1 MDFLF
6 TQENRNIQIL
16 KDEWI
21 VGDSFGA
28 YMLVGKSGSGK
39 TSFLQHLDNEW
50 KRISQEEMITWI
62 HVEELIEALLAE
74 KDVFANIQ
82 TPVLVLENME
92 ELIGKENTMNLF
104 WDLLKGWLHDEHRL
118 FIGVTNN
125 ENIMIPRDVKVV
137 YNQGIKITPMVVSY
151 VAKKQN
157 ICLNEDRVDALCI
170 ESEDSISKLIGLIK
184 RESLFA

>member
-16 KDEWI
+16 KGEWI
-21 VGDSFGA
+21 AGDSFGA

-39 TSFLQHLDNEW
+39 TAFLQHLDTEW
-50 KRISQEEMITWI
+50 KSISQEEMMTWI
-62 HVEELIEALLAE
+62 HVEELIVALLAE
-74 KDVFANIQ
+74 NDVFDNIQ

-92 ELIGKENTMNLF
+92 DLIGKENTLNLF
-104 WDLLKGWLHDEHRL
+104 WDLLKGWLHDKERL

-125 ENIMIPRDVKVV
+125 ENIMIPNDVTVV

-157 ICLNEDRVDALCI
+157 IYLHEDRIDSLCI
-170 ESEDSISKLIGLIK
+170 ESGDSISKLIGLIK